1 MRREWRERHVE
12 DREIVDS
19 RSVNV
24 SIVTQHVSSM
34 VVDSIRSREGEA
46 TVGQYYTY
54 LYHFRTQKTKHSTT
68 KQVVDSCNNNFL
80 SLEKLDWIFG
90 ATLVTDSY
98 GVKVGETKG

>member
-46 TVGQYYTY
+46 TFGQYYTD
-54 LYHFRTQKTKHSTT
+54 LSISEHERHKTQK
-68 KQVVDSCNNNFL
+68 V
-80 SLEKLDWIFG
+80 
-90 ATLVTDSY
+90 AR
-98 GVKVGETKG
+98 